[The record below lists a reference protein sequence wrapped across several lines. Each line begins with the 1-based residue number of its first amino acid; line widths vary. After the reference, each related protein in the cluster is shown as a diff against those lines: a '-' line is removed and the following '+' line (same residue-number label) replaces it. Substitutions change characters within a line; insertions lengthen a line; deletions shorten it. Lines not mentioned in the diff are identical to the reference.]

1 MKKLLMVIF
10 PILIAFV
17 VVAGAILMFKA
28 RESTQNSSDRSQ
40 TAQTTQS
47 AQTQGTKERLK
58 MRKVEI
64 KIKDYGT
71 IKLEL
76 DPNEAPITVDNF
88 MKLVSKKFYDGLTF
102 HRIIEGFMMQ
112 GGDPRGDGT
121 GGSDEHIKGEFK
133 SNGVNNNISH
143 KRGVISMARSG
154 LPNSAS
160 SQFFICHQD
169 SEFLDGEYA
178 AFGHVTDG
186 IDVVDKV
193 CTSAEVVDGNGTVA
207 PGKKPVIEYIKEIK

>member
-1 MKKLLMVIF
+1 MKKIIALL
-10 PILIAFV
+10 LTIAFAA
-17 VVAGAILMFKA
+17 VAVSCASKT
-28 RESTQNSSDRSQ
+28 SSNSAS
-40 TAQTTQS
+40 AQKSSGSAQS
-47 AQTQGTKERLK
+47 AQTQETKERLK

-76 DPNEAPITVDNF
+76 DPNEAPITVENF
-88 MKLVSKKFYDGLTF
+88 MNLVNKKFYDGLTF

-154 LPNSAS
+154 NPNSAS

-186 IDVVDKV
+186 MDVVDKV
-193 CTSAEVVDGNGTVA
+193 CTSAEVIDGNGTVA
-207 PGKKPVIEYIKEIK
+207 AGKKPVIEYIKEIK

>member
-1 MKKLLMVIF
+1 MKKI
-10 PILIAFV
+10 IALVLTLAFAA
-17 VVAGAILMFKA
+17 VAVSCAGKTSSNGASAQKSSGGA
-28 RESTQNSSDRSQ
+28 QN
-40 TAQTTQS
+40 
-47 AQTQGTKERLK
+47 AQTQETKERLK

-76 DPNEAPITVDNF
+76 DPNEAPITVENF
-88 MKLVSKKFYDGLTF
+88 MKLVNEKFYDGLTF

-121 GGSDEHIKGEFK
+121 GGSEEHIKGEFK

-154 LPNSAS
+154 NPNSAS

-178 AFGHVTDG
+178 AFGHVTEG
-186 IDVVDKV
+186 QDVVDKV
-193 CTSAEVVDGNGTVA
+193 CTSAEVIDGNGTVA
-207 PGKKPVIEYIKEIK
+207 AGKKPVIEYIKEIK